1 MTRRPLLWLR
11 AFEAELF
18 GQTALA
24 KMSIHNWDTGFI
36 MVSRHGVALFLC
48 FLLLIPLSLDAVFL
62 KKEEANSVLQRQ
74 RRANSLFEEIKLG
87 SLERECMEEKCS
99 FEEAREIYHD
109 DERTKEFWH
118 IYSDPN
124 QCDSNPCHNGG
135 TCDDQFQDYVCRC
148 PVEYE
153 GKSCEKAKAD
163 KLKCIYEN
171 GGCEQYCTDKQS
183 EKRVCFCADDYAIA
197 SDGVS
202 CIPQVEYPCGKIPVL
217 AKKNA
222 TAQGRI
228 VGGSICP
235 PGECPWQ
242 ALLIQNQEGKCGGTL
257 LSPEWVVTAAHCLE
271 YTHPKQLRVR
281 LGEYSTNADEKTE
294 QESGVARI
302 IIHEEYTSEQVN
314 NDIALLRLETPVNL
328 TDYVVP
334 ICLPEKRF
342 AVYELSSIKFSTV
355 SGWGRL
361 LDGGATSSVLMRVD
375 LPRVKTQEC
384 EKETD
389 LNITENMF
397 CAGDLTGVKD
407 SCKGDSG
414 GPHATKYKN
423 TWFLTG
429 IVSWGKGC
437 AVEGSYGV
445 YTRVSRYIEWLK
457 KHMLQLPSLPS
468 RPAAARGLRATMAGS
483 LLLLLLCAAQAGEL
497 RAEGGVFINKENA
510 DKFLERTK
518 RANSFWEEWKKGNI
532 ERECNEERCSKEEA
546 REAFEDQEKTEEF
559 WNIYVDGN
567 QCSSSPC
574 QYGGHCKDGI
584 GSYTCSCLDGYQGK
598 NCEFV
603 IPKYCKINNGDCE
616 QFCSIKK
623 SVQKDVLCS
632 CAKGYA
638 LAEDGKHCVSTVKYP
653 CGKVFVKRK
662 KRSVILPTDNSNVTG
677 DPDMAPTYETSLEE
691 DIVTTTES
699 PTPSPGNETN
709 GDTQYVNTRIVGGD
723 ECRLGECPWQAVLLN
738 EEGEEFCG
746 GTILNENFILTAAHC
761 MNQSKEIKVVVG
773 EVDREKKEQSET
785 MHTVDKIFVHS
796 KYVVET
802 YDNDIA
808 LIKLKEPIIF
818 SEYIIAACIPE
829 ADFANEVLMN
839 QKSGMVS
846 GFGREFEGGRLS
858 KKLKVLE
865 VPYVD
870 RNTCK
875 QSTNFA
881 ITENMFCAGYETEQK
896 DACQGDS
903 GGPHVTRYKD
913 TYFVTGI
920 VSWGEGCAKKGK
932 YGVYTKLSRFLRW
945 VKIVMRQNV

>member
-1 MTRRPLLWLR
+1 
-11 AFEAELF
+11 
-18 GQTALA
+18 
-24 KMSIHNWDTGFI
+24 
-36 MVSRHGVALFLC
+36 MVPRQCMILFLC

-62 KKEEANSVLQRQ
+62 KQEEASRILQRQ
-74 RRANSLFEEIKLG
+74 RRANSFFEEIKLG

-99 FEEAREIYHD
+99 FEEAREIYHN

-124 QCDSNPCHNGG
+124 QCDSNPCQNGG
-135 TCDDQFQDYVCRC
+135 SCDDQFQDYVCRC
-148 PVEYE
+148 PDEYE
-153 GKSCEKAKAD
+153 GKSCEKAVAD
-163 KLKCIYEN
+163 KLKCIYDN
-171 GGCEQYCTDKQS
+171 GGCEQYCTDEQS
-183 EKRVCFCADDYAIA
+183 EKRVCFCADDYALA

-202 CIPQVEYPCGKIPVL
+202 CIPQVKYPCGRIPVL

-222 TAQGRI
+222 AAQGRI
-228 VGGSICP
+228 VGGLICP

-242 ALLIQNQEGKCGGTL
+242 ALIIQDQKETCGGTL

-271 YTHPKQLRVR
+271 RSHPEKFRVR
-281 LGEYSTNADEKTE
+281 LGEHAINYDEKTE
-294 QESGVARI
+294 QESGVARM
-302 IIHEEYTSEQVN
+302 IIHEGYETGQVN
-314 NDIALLRLETPVNL
+314 HDIALLRLETPVNL

-397 CAGDLTGVKD
+397 CAGDLAGVKD

-429 IVSWGKGC
+429 VVSWGKGC
-437 AVEGSYGV
+437 AVKGTYGV
-445 YTRVSRYIEWLK
+445 YTRVSKYIDWLK
-457 KHMLQLPSLPS
+457 KNMDYSAGP
-468 RPAAARGLRATMAGS
+468 GATTAMAGR
-483 LLLLLLCAAQAGEL
+483 LLLLLLCAALAAEL
-497 RAEGGVFINKENA
+497 RAEGAVFIKKENA
-510 DKFLERTK
+510 EKFLGRTK
-518 RANSFWEEWKKGNI
+518 RANSFWEEIKKGNI

-546 REAFEDQEKTEEF
+546 REAFEDLEKTEEF

-567 QCSSSPC
+567 QCSSNPC
-574 QYGGHCKDGI
+574 HYGGHCKDGI

-623 SVQKDVLCS
+623 SAQKDVVCS
-632 CAKGYA
+632 CAKGYV
-638 LAEDGKHCVSTVKYP
+638 LAEDGKRCVSSVKYP
-653 CGKVFVKRK
+653 CGKVYVKRK
-662 KRSVILPTDNSNVTG
+662 KRSVILPADNSNVTSDQDG
-677 DPDMAPTYETSLEE
+677 PPTNGTTLE
-691 DIVTTTES
+691 DIVTTTET
-699 PTPSPGNETN
+699 PTLQPGNETSSKSP
-709 GDTQYVNTRIVGGD
+709 YVITRIVGGD

-785 MHTVDKIFVHS
+785 MHTVDKILVHS
-796 KYVVET
+796 KYVAET

-808 LIKLKEPIIF
+808 LIKLKEPITF
-818 SEYIIAACIPE
+818 SDYVVAACLPE

-839 QKSGMVS
+839 QRSGMVS

-858 KKLKVLE
+858 KKLKVLQ

-932 YGVYTKLSRFLRW
+932 YGIYTKLSRFLRW
-945 VKIVMRQNV
+945 VKAVMRQNL

>member
-1 MTRRPLLWLR
+1 
-11 AFEAELF
+11 
-18 GQTALA
+18 
-24 KMSIHNWDTGFI
+24 
-36 MVSRHGVALFLC
+36 
-48 FLLLIPLSLDAVFL
+48 
-62 KKEEANSVLQRQ
+62 
-74 RRANSLFEEIKLG
+74 
-87 SLERECMEEKCS
+87 
-99 FEEAREIYHD
+99 
-109 DERTKEFWH
+109 
-118 IYSDPN
+118 
-124 QCDSNPCHNGG
+124 
-135 TCDDQFQDYVCRC
+135 
-148 PVEYE
+148 
-153 GKSCEKAKAD
+153 
-163 KLKCIYEN
+163 
-171 GGCEQYCTDKQS
+171 
-183 EKRVCFCADDYAIA
+183 
-197 SDGVS
+197 
-202 CIPQVEYPCGKIPVL
+202 
-217 AKKNA
+217 
-222 TAQGRI
+222 
-228 VGGSICP
+228 
-235 PGECPWQ
+235 
-242 ALLIQNQEGKCGGTL
+242 
-257 LSPEWVVTAAHCLE
+257 
-271 YTHPKQLRVR
+271 
-281 LGEYSTNADEKTE
+281 
-294 QESGVARI
+294 
-302 IIHEEYTSEQVN
+302 
-314 NDIALLRLETPVNL
+314 
-328 TDYVVP
+328 
-334 ICLPEKRF
+334 
-342 AVYELSSIKFSTV
+342 
-355 SGWGRL
+355 
-361 LDGGATSSVLMRVD
+361 
-375 LPRVKTQEC
+375 
-384 EKETD
+384 
-389 LNITENMF
+389 
-397 CAGDLTGVKD
+397 
-407 SCKGDSG
+407 
-414 GPHATKYKN
+414 
-423 TWFLTG
+423 
-429 IVSWGKGC
+429 
-437 AVEGSYGV
+437 
-445 YTRVSRYIEWLK
+445 
-457 KHMLQLPSLPS
+457 
-468 RPAAARGLRATMAGS
+468 MAGR
-483 LLLLLLCAAQAGEL
+483 LLLLLVCAAQAGEL

-518 RANSFWEEWKKGNI
+518 RANSFWEELKKGNI

-616 QFCSIKK
+616 QFCSIKN
-623 SVQKDVLCS
+623 SVRKDVLCS

-638 LAEDGKHCVSTVKYP
+638 LAEDGKRCVSTVKYP

-662 KRSVILPTDNSNVTG
+662 KRSVVLLTDNSNVTD
-677 DPDMAPTYETSLEE
+677 DPHVTPTYETSLEE

-699 PTPSPGNETN
+699 PTLRPGSETN
-709 GDTQYVNTRIVGGD
+709 SNTQYVNTRIVGGD
-723 ECRLGECPWQAVLLN
+723 ECLLGECPWQAVLLN

-808 LIKLKEPIIF
+808 LIKLKEPIMF
-818 SEYIIAACIPE
+818 SEYIIAACLPE
-829 ADFANEVLMN
+829 ADFANEVLMS

-945 VKIVMRQNV
+945 VKIVMRQNL

>member
-1 MTRRPLLWLR
+1 
-11 AFEAELF
+11 
-18 GQTALA
+18 
-24 KMSIHNWDTGFI
+24 
-36 MVSRHGVALFLC
+36 MVSRQYVALFLC

-62 KKEEANSVLQRQ
+62 KQEEASSVLQRQ
-74 RRANSLFEEIKLG
+74 RRANSFFEEIKLG

-99 FEEAREIYHD
+99 FEEAREIYRD

-124 QCDSNPCHNGG
+124 QCDSNPCQNGG
-135 TCDDQFQDYVCRC
+135 SCDDQFQDYVCRC

-153 GKSCEKAKAD
+153 GKSCEKAMAD
-163 KLKCIYEN
+163 KLKCIYDN

-183 EKRVCFCADDYAIA
+183 EKRVCFCADDYTLAG
-197 SDGVS
+197 DGVS
-202 CIPQVEYPCGKIPVL
+202 CIPQVKYPCGKIPVL

-228 VGGSICP
+228 VGGLICP

-242 ALLIQNQEGKCGGTL
+242 ALIIQNQKEKCGGTL

-281 LGEYSTNADEKTE
+281 LGEHAINYDEKTE

-302 IIHEEYTSEQVN
+302 IIHEGYTNGQVN
-314 NDIALLRLETPVNL
+314 NDIALLSLETPVNL

-437 AVEGSYGV
+437 AVKGSYGV
-445 YTRVSRYIEWLK
+445 YTRVSKYIDWLQK
-457 KHMLQLPSLPS
+457 FRLPS
-468 RPAAARGLRATMAGS
+468 RPVPSRRAATRPRSAGSSRSLRGGGGGLRATMAGR
-483 LLLLLLCAAQAGEL
+483 LLLLLLCAALAGEL
-497 RAEGGVFINKENA
+497 RAERGVFIKKENA
-510 DKFLERTK
+510 DNFLERTK
-518 RANSFWEEWKKGNI
+518 RANSFLEEWKKGNI

-559 WNIYVDGN
+559 WNTYVDGD
-567 QCSSSPC
+567 QCSSNPC

-603 IPKYCKINNGDCE
+603 IPKYCKINNGECE
-616 QFCSIKK
+616 QFCSVKK
-623 SVQKDVLCS
+623 SAQKDVLCS
-632 CAKGYA
+632 CAKGYV
-638 LAEDGKHCVSTVKYP
+638 LAEDGKRCVSSVKYP
-653 CGKVFVKRK
+653 CGRVFVKRK
-662 KRSVILPTDNSNVTG
+662 KRSVVLPADNSNVTS
-677 DPDMAPTYETSLEE
+677 DQDVPPTNGRTLEE
-691 DIVTTTES
+691 YIVTTTES
-699 PTPSPGNETN
+699 PTVRPGNGTS
-709 GDTQYVNTRIVGGD
+709 GKTPYVNTRIVGGD
-723 ECRLGECPWQAVLLN
+723 DCLLGECPWQAVLLN

-773 EVDREKKEQSET
+773 EVDREKTEQSET
-785 MHTVDKIFVHS
+785 MHTVDKILVHS
-796 KYVVET
+796 KYVAET
-802 YDNDIA
+802 YNNDIA
-808 LIKLKEPIIF
+808 LIKLKDPITF
-818 SEYIIAACIPE
+818 SEYIIAACLPE

-839 QKSGMVS
+839 QRSGMVS

-945 VKIVMRQNV
+945 VKMVMRQSL